1 MTIYCI
7 DTSSLISAWSERYP
21 TKNFPGLWKQFEK
34 LIDDGRL
41 VSPDE
46 VRYEII
52 KKSEGLD
59 VWVKQHR
66 NMFVAVDT
74 DMQLTVRNIL
84 AEFPLLTK
92 NLPGRNS
99 ADPFVITL
107 ARMKNYT
114 VVTEE
119 GLGSINRP
127 RIPFV
132 CEHYKIKCIN
142 ILGLIKQEDWII

>member
-21 TKNFPGLWKQFEK
+21 IKNFPGFWKQFEK

-41 VSPDE
+41 VSPEE
-46 VRYEII
+46 VRHEII
-52 KKSEGLD
+52 KKTEGLD

-66 NMFVAVDT
+66 NMFVALDT
-74 DMQLTVRNIL
+74 DMQLTVRDIL

-107 ARMKNYT
+107 AKMKNYT
-114 VVTEE
+114 AVTEE

-142 ILGLIKQEDWII
+142 ILGLIKQEDWVI

>member
-21 TKNFPGLWKQFEK
+21 IKNFPGFWKQFDG
-34 LIDDGRL
+34 LIEDGRL
-41 VSPDE
+41 VSPEE
-46 VRYEII
+46 VRLEII

-66 NMFVAVDT
+66 DMFIALDE
-74 DMQLTVRNIL
+74 DLQLTVRDIL
-84 AEFPLLTK
+84 TEFRLLTK

-99 ADPFVITL
+99 ADPFVIAL
-107 ARMKNYT
+107 AKMKNYT

-119 GLGSINRP
+119 GLGSVNRP

-142 ILGLIKQEDWII
+142 ILGLIKAENWVI

>member
-1 MTIYCI
+1 
-7 DTSSLISAWSERYP
+7 
-21 TKNFPGLWKQFEK
+21 
-34 LIDDGRL
+34 
-41 VSPDE
+41 VSPEE
-46 VRYEII
+46 VRHEII

-59 VWVKQHR
+59 VWVKKHR
-66 NMFVAVDT
+66 NMFVELGTD
-74 DMQLTVRNIL
+74 DMQLAVRDIL
-84 AEFPLLTK
+84 AGFPLLTK

-99 ADPFVITL
+99 ADPFVVAL